1 MTQLSDINQQSITI
15 IVIDD
20 DKDVRENMVDLLSTQ
35 YQHIQEFDSPKP
47 ALATL
52 KAQSPVVI
60 ITDLRMPGGDG
71 LEFSKQVNALDP
83 NIPVILMTGYG
94 DITIAVEAMKY
105 GVYDFIE
112 KPVDTDRLLKS
123 VQRAVDKRFLSLS
136 LLHTKQKLEQHQSI
150 DYRIIGHC
158 SMIKQLKQNL
168 LKFAPMDIPVLIY
181 GETGTGKELVARCLH
196 DYSDRSQGP
205 FVTLNCAAIPDH
217 LAEAELFGYVKG
229 AFTDASS
236 SRIGKLEFAN
246 GGSLF
251 LDEIES
257 LQLSIQAK
265 LLRVLQD
272 GVITPLG
279 SNKEVN
285 TNFRIISA
293 SKEALRNHTSFRQDL
308 YFRLQVGECHIPPLR
323 QRKEDILIL
332 FEYFFRKNCES
343 FTVTYS
349 PLSHATKQSLL
360 SYEWPGNIRELIN
373 VATRFVINGCKNI
386 DHALVAR
393 NDLIEDAEKSLKQQV
408 DDYEENLIRSKL
420 SQHNGRV
427 SAVLE
432 DLKLERR
439 TFNQKTARF
448 QISTA
453 DYKKAGLLAKKL
465 MDKSDDN
472 GK

>member
-1 MTQLSDINQQSITI
+1 MNHLSDINQQSITI

-47 ALATL
+47 AFESLN
-52 KAQSPVVI
+52 AQSPVVI

-71 LEFSKQVNALDP
+71 LEFSRQVTALDP

-112 KPVDTDRLLKS
+112 KPVDTGRLLKS
-123 VQRAVDKRFLSLS
+123 IQRAVDKRFLSLS
-136 LLHTKQKLEQHQSI
+136 LLQTKQKLEVHQSI
-150 DYRIIGHC
+150 DHQIIGHC
-158 SMIKQLKQNL
+158 AMIKQLKQNL
-168 LKFAPMDIPVLIY
+168 LKFSPMDIPVLIY

-196 DYSDRSQGP
+196 DYSDRSKGP

-217 LAEAELFGYVKG
+217 LAEAELFGYMKG

-236 SRIGKLEFAN
+236 SRVGKLEFAT

-257 LQLSIQAK
+257 LQPSIQAK

-279 SNKEVN
+279 SNKEIN
-285 TNFRIISA
+285 TDFRIISA
-293 SKEALRNHTSFRQDL
+293 SKEDLRNHASFRQDL

-332 FEYFFRKNCES
+332 FEYFVRKNCES
-343 FTVTYS
+343 FTATYS
-349 PLSHATKQSLL
+349 PLSHATEQALL
-360 SYEWPGNIRELIN
+360 VYDWPGNIRELIN
-373 VATRFVINGCKNI
+373 VATRFVINGCKDI
-386 DHALVAR
+386 DHALVAS
-393 NDLIEDAEKSLKQQV
+393 NDLIEDVEMSLKQQV
-408 DDYEENLIRSKL
+408 DAYEENLIRSKL
-420 SQHNGRV
+420 SQHNGSV

-448 QISTA
+448 QITTT
-453 DYKKAGLLAKKL
+453 DYKK
-465 MDKSDDN
+465 
-472 GK
+472 

>member
-1 MTQLSDINQQSITI
+1 MTQPSDINQQSITI

-47 ALATL
+47 ALAML
-52 KAQSPVVI
+52 DAQSPVVI

-71 LEFSKQVNALDP
+71 LEFSKQVNALDA

-112 KPVDTDRLLKS
+112 KPVDTNRLLKS

-136 LLHTKQKLEQHQSI
+136 LLLTKQKLDQHQSI
-150 DYRIIGHC
+150 DHRIIGHC
-158 SMIKQLKQNL
+158 SMIQQLKQNL
-168 LKFAPMDIPVLIY
+168 LKFAPMNIPVLIY

-196 DYSDRSQGP
+196 DYSDRSKGP

-217 LAEAELFGYVKG
+217 LAEAELFGYLKG

-279 SNKEVN
+279 SNKEIK

-293 SKEALRNHTSFRQDL
+293 SKEDLRNHTSFRPDL

-323 QRKEDILIL
+323 LRKEDILIL
-332 FEYFFRKNCES
+332 FEYFVRKNCES

-349 PLSHATKQSLL
+349 PLTHATEQSLL
-360 SYEWPGNIRELIN
+360 NYDWPGNIRELIN
-373 VATRFVINGCKNI
+373 VATRFVINGCKDI
-386 DHALVAR
+386 DHALVAG
-393 NDLIEDAEKSLKQQV
+393 NDLIEDADKSLKQQV

-420 SQHNGRV
+420 SLHNGRV

-448 QISTA
+448 QIITA

-465 MDKSDDN
+465 MDKKEDN
-472 GK
+472 EK

>member
-35 YQHIQEFDSPKP
+35 YQHIQQFDSPKP

-52 KAQSPVVI
+52 NAQSPVVI

-71 LEFSKQVNALDP
+71 LEFSKQVNALDS

-123 VQRAVDKRFLSLS
+123 IQRAVDKRFLSLS
-136 LLHTKQKLEQHQSI
+136 LLHTKQKLEEHQSI
-150 DYRIIGHC
+150 DHRIIGHS

-217 LAEAELFGYVKG
+217 LAEAELFGYIKG

-236 SRIGKLEFAN
+236 SRVGKLEFAT

-257 LQLSIQAK
+257 LQPSIQAK

-279 SNKEVN
+279 SNKEIH
-285 TNFRIISA
+285 TDFRIISA
-293 SKEALRNHTSFRQDL
+293 SKEDLRNHDSFRQDL
-308 YFRLQVGECHIPPLR
+308 YFRLQVGDCHIPSLR

-332 FEYFFRKNCES
+332 FEYFVQKNCKT
-343 FTVTYS
+343 FTVSYS
-349 PLSHATKQSLL
+349 PLSHATGQALL
-360 SYEWPGNIRELIN
+360 AYDWPGNIRELIN
-373 VATRFVINGCKNI
+373 VATRFVINGCKDI
-386 DHALVAR
+386 DQALIAG
-393 NDLIEDAEKSLKQQV
+393 NDLTEDTEMSLKQQV
-408 DDYEENLIRSKL
+408 DAYEENLIRNKL
-420 SQHNGRV
+420 SQHNGKV

-448 QISTA
+448 QISTT
-453 DYKKAGLLAKKL
+453 DYKK
-465 MDKSDDN
+465 
-472 GK
+472 

>member
-349 PLSHATKQSLL
+349 PLSHATEQSLL

-373 VATRFVINGCKNI
+373 VATRFVINGCKDI

-472 GK
+472 EK